1 MMNSQVHVEQ
11 LTIESSEGLP
21 IRAALHLPEKS
32 RGLVFVVHGFKGFK
46 EWGFFP
52 WISEHFAAMRLA
64 VCRFDM
70 SRNGVGPAGD
80 QFDRL
85 DLFENDTY
93 SIELA
98 DLARVVAHVTAIP
111 DLGHLPV
118 FLFGHSRGGGIALLE
133 AERVPRLAGVVCW
146 APIAYADRWD
156 AATRTAWRRAGFFD
170 FVNTRTQ
177 QAMRTSVAVLD
188 DLEANRERLDI
199 VAAASRLAVPLL
211 VIHGSADTSVPP
223 EEGRLIASRARNASF
238 VLIDG
243 ASHTFGAIHPL
254 VHVPPALRI
263 AAHGTGR
270 FIRAHC

>member
-1 MMNSQVHVEQ
+1 MMKTSVLIEH
-11 LTIESSEGLP
+11 LTIESNEGLP

-32 RGLVFVVHGFKGFK
+32 RGLVFVIHGFKGFK

-52 WISEHFAAMRLA
+52 WISEQLAAMRLA

-80 QFDRL
+80 RFDRL
-85 DLFENDTY
+85 DLFEGDTY

-111 DLGHLPV
+111 ELRNLPV

-156 AATRTAWRRAGFFD
+156 DAMRAEWRRAGHFD

-177 QAMRTSVAVLD
+177 QSMRVSVAVLD
-188 DLEANRERLDI
+188 DIDANREKLDI
-199 VAAASRLAVPLL
+199 VAAASRLAVPVL
-211 VIHGSADTSVPP
+211 VIHGGGDTSVPP
-223 EEGRLIASRARNASF
+223 EEGKLIASRARNASF
-238 VLIDG
+238 VLMEG